1 MSTPF
6 KMKSSP
12 AKFWPWGKRKV
23 TRNPDCPTCRS
34 GEKNIKVSYSSGNIK
49 KHKTIKY
56 GEYGQRLSVDV
67 TKYTKSGDVKSTK
80 SKTYNQK
87 RWQ

>member
-49 KHKTIKY
+49 KDKTIKY
-56 GEYGQRLSVDV
+56 GPYGQRLSKDV
-67 TKYTKSGDVKSTK
+67 TTYTKSGDVKSTR
-80 SKTYNQK
+80 SKTYSQK